1 MTKHHLSIDIETRSR
16 LDLADVGVYKY
27 AENCEI
33 ILFSYCIDF
42 AADSYKDIKCVDLLH
57 GGKIPDVVVQMLTD
71 KSVVKHAYNAQ
82 FERVVLSE
90 YLHEYLEPEQWF
102 DTMLLANYL
111 ALPSSLKEISE
122 FLFPNLKDHWK
133 DSRGR
138 KQLAMFSKPK
148 YIEPDLT
155 NPKDLENWKEF
166 KCYNQQDVIT
176 EMRVYKALSTFLDD
190 FPDSERRFWY
200 DDQKINDRGVR
211 IDRDLVNAVI
221 RIMDELSYRENQE
234 FQKLTGG
241 LKPTQNKAF
250 AKWLSE
256 ETGVL
261 CNSVSKENLA
271 MWYSSVPLVP
281 EKVDRAIKLKK
292 LMSKTSL
299 AKYKK
304 MRDCVCEDGRA
315 RGLFK
320 FYGASRTGR
329 FSGALVQLQNLKR
342 NTVEPIEQWRKDAMT
357 GDLEYMEMLTDDV
370 PDVLS
375 QLVRTAIIPRD
386 GYEFIVSDF
395 HAIEAVISAWI
406 AGEKWRLDVFR
417 GDGRIY
423 EASAS
428 QMFNVPVNTITK
440 PDGSHGENYY
450 LRAKGKVAEL
460 ALGYGGGLGALQKMG
475 GEKLGLSEEEMRNIV
490 YLWRVKSPNIV
501 AFWEKLD
508 SAFRS
513 IALGTASQVDI
524 YKERNIVVR
533 RENEKFVSLQ
543 LPSLRKLYYY
553 EPHLAVVETPYG
565 VDQQSLM
572 YWGKNQTTGHWERI
586 PTRGSK
592 LFENLVQA
600 TARDILVHAIHN
612 IRLERIDVVMHIHDE
627 AVLEVPKG
635 KYTVDDINL
644 LMTDLPSWATA
655 MPLTAAGFKADFY
668 MKD

>member
-57 GGKIPDVVVQMLTD
+57 GEKIPDAVIQMLTD

-148 YIEPDLT
+148 YIEPDLN

-190 FPDSERRFWY
+190 FPDSERRHWY

-271 MWYSSVPLVP
+271 MWYSSVPLMP

-329 FSGALVQLQNLKR
+329 YSGALIQLQNLKR

-475 GEKLGLSEEEMRNIV
+475 GEKLGLTEEEMRNIV

-627 AVLEVPKG
+627 CVVEVDRG

>member
-57 GGKIPDVVVQMLTD
+57 GEKIPDAVIQMLTD

-148 YIEPDLT
+148 YIEPDLN

-190 FPDSERRFWY
+190 FPDSERRHWY

-271 MWYSSVPLVP
+271 MWYSSVPLMP

-320 FYGASRTGR
+320 VYGASRTGR
-329 FSGALVQLQNLKR
+329 YSGALIQLQNLKR

-475 GEKLGLSEEEMRNIV
+475 GEKLGLTEEEMRNIV

-627 AVLEVPKG
+627 CVVEVDRG

>member
-16 LDLADVGVYKY
+16 LDLGDAGVYKY

-57 GGKIPDVVVQMLTD
+57 GEKIPDVIVQMLTD

-176 EMRVYKALSTFLDD
+176 EMRVCRALSTFLDD

-241 LKPTQNKAF
+241 LKPTQNKVF

-315 RGLFK
+315 RGLFQ

-329 FSGALVQLQNLKR
+329 YASKLINLQNLKR

-475 GEKLGLSEEEMRNIV
+475 GEKLGLTEEEMRNIV
-490 YLWRVKSPNIV
+490 YLWRVKSPNIT

-513 IALGTASQVDI
+513 VALGTASQVDI

-612 IRLERIDVVMHIHDE
+612 IRLERMDVVMHIHDE
-627 AVLEVPKG
+627 VVVEVPKG

>member
-57 GGKIPDVVVQMLTD
+57 GEKIPDVIIQMLTD

-138 KQLAMFSKPK
+138 KRLAMFSKPK
-148 YIEPDLT
+148 YIEPNLN
-155 NPKDLENWKEF
+155 NPKDLESWKEF
-166 KCYNQQDVIT
+166 KCYNRQDVIT
-176 EMRVYKALSTFLDD
+176 EMRVYRALSTFLDD
-190 FPDSERRFWY
+190 FPDSERRYWY

-234 FQKLTGG
+234 LQKLTGG

-329 FSGALVQLQNLKR
+329 YSGALIQLQNLKR

-490 YLWRVKSPNIV
+490 YLWRVKSPNIT

-513 IALGTASQVDI
+513 VALGTASQVDI

-612 IRLERIDVVMHIHDE
+612 IRLERMDVVMHIHDE
-627 AVLEVPKG
+627 AVVEVPKG

-655 MPLTAAGFKADFY
+655 MPLTAAGFKAGFY

>member
-57 GGKIPDVVVQMLTD
+57 GGKIPDTVIQMLTD

-176 EMRVYKALSTFLDD
+176 EMRVYRALSTFLDD

-271 MWYSSVPLVP
+271 MWYSSVPLMP

-475 GEKLGLSEEEMRNIV
+475 GEKLGLTEEEMRNIV

-612 IRLERIDVVMHIHDE
+612 IRLERMDVVMHIHDE